1 MFLSKEEEKI
11 LDGEKGWILERAMRL
26 LTTIGDLNN
35 AERLVPIKRSQVAG
49 VSYKTVGDPTLHL
62 VEELARETVR
72 VRTKATQN
80 PAGMDLKR
88 WREMGVPEGFA
99 EKQLR
104 ICRAYEKLGVE
115 ALCTCTPY
123 LSGNRPEFG
132 EVVGFSESSA
142 VAFVN
147 SVVGARTNRHGGLDA
162 LSAALIGKVP
172 LMGYLLDE
180 NRTGDVHVKVCFK
193 PRKETDYSAL
203 GYYVGKEIETSE
215 VPVYDGIKDASSDE
229 LKLLGAASAAS
240 GSVALFHVLG
250 LTPEARNIRRAFG
263 GKKPKYKLEVA
274 REEIRSVYDELS
286 TRENPD
292 LVAIGC
298 PHSSV
303 QELKKIAELISGRK
317 VKRSI
322 KLWVFTSPKVFE
334 EAEKSGY
341 ISIIRSAGGDVFL
354 NTCMV
359 VAPIEEIGFRCVYT
373 NSAKAAFYIPRM
385 TKNRCKSGIAPLR
398 TCIEMCTTS

>member
-1 MFLSKEEEKI
+1 MFLSKEEENI
-11 LDGEKGWILERAMRL
+11 LDGQKGWILERAMRL
-26 LTTIGDLNN
+26 LTTIGDLND

-49 VSYKTVGDPTLHL
+49 VSYRTVGDPTLHL
-62 VEELARETVR
+62 VEELAREKVR
-72 VRTKATQN
+72 VRTEATQN

-104 ICRAYEKLGVE
+104 ICRAYERLGIE
-115 ALCTCTPY
+115 ASCTCTPY

-180 NRTGDVHVKVCFK
+180 NRTGNVHVKICFK
-193 PRKETDYSAL
+193 PKNETDYSAL
-203 GYYVGKEIETSE
+203 GYYVGKEVETSE
-215 VPVYDGIKDASSDE
+215 VPAYDGIKGASLDD

-250 LTPEARNIRRAFG
+250 LTPEAKDIGGVFG
-263 GKKPKYKLEVA
+263 GGKPKYKLEVTS
-274 REEIRSVYDELS
+274 EDVQSIYDELS
-286 TRENPD
+286 TTDEPD
-292 LVAIGC
+292 LVAMGC
-298 PHSSV
+298 PHSSI
-303 QELKKIAELISGRK
+303 QELKKIAELVSGRT
-317 VKRSI
+317 VKRGI

-341 ISIIRSAGGDVFL
+341 VSIIRSAGGDVFL

-359 VAPIEEIGFRCVYT
+359 VEPIEEIGFRCVYT
-373 NSAKAAFYIPRM
+373 NSAKAAFYIPRI
-385 TKNRCKSGIAPLR
+385 TKGKCKSSIVPLR
-398 TCIEMCTTS
+398 TCVEMCTTS

>member
-1 MFLSKEEEKI
+1 MFLSKEEENI
-11 LDGEKGWILERAMRL
+11 LDGQKGWILERAMRL
-26 LTTIGDLNN
+26 LTTIGDLND

-49 VSYKTVGDPTLHL
+49 VSYRTVGDPTLHL
-62 VEELARETVR
+62 VEELAREKVR
-72 VRTKATQN
+72 VRTEATQN

-88 WREMGVPEGFA
+88 WREMRVPEGFA

-104 ICRAYEKLGVE
+104 ICRAYERLGVE
-115 ALCTCTPY
+115 ASCTCTPY
-123 LSGNRPEFG
+123 LSGNRPELG

-180 NRTGDVHVKVCFK
+180 NRTGNVHVKVCFK
-193 PRKETDYSAL
+193 PKNETDYSAL
-203 GYYVGKEIETSE
+203 GYYVGKEVETSE
-215 VPVYDGIKDASSDE
+215 VPAYDGIKGASLDD

-250 LTPEARNIRRAFG
+250 LTPEAKDIGGVFG
-263 GKKPKYKLEVA
+263 GDKPKYKLEVTS
-274 REEIRSVYDELS
+274 EEVQSVYDELS
-286 TRENPD
+286 TTEEPD
-292 LVAIGC
+292 LVAMGC
-298 PHSSV
+298 PHSSI
-303 QELKKIAELISGRK
+303 QELRKIAKLISGRT
-317 VKRSI
+317 VKRGI
-322 KLWVFTSPKVFE
+322 KFWVFTSPKVFE

-341 ISIIRSAGGDVFL
+341 VSIIRSAGGDVFL

-359 VAPIEEIGFRCVYT
+359 VEPIEEIGFRCVYT
-373 NSAKAAFYIPRM
+373 NSAKAAFYIPRI
-385 TKNRCKSGIAPLR
+385 TKDKCKSSIAPLR

>member
-1 MFLSKEEEKI
+1 MFLSKEEENI
-11 LDGEKGWILERAMRL
+11 LDGKRGWILERAMRL
-26 LTTIGDLNN
+26 LTTIGDLND

-49 VSYKTVGDPTLHL
+49 VSYRTVGDPTLHL
-62 VEELARETVR
+62 VEELAREKVR
-72 VRTKATQN
+72 VKTEATQN

-88 WREMGVPEGFA
+88 WREMGIPEVFA

-104 ICRAYEKLGVE
+104 ICRAYERLGVE
-115 ALCTCTPY
+115 ASCTCTPY
-123 LSGNRPEFG
+123 LSGNRPQFG

-180 NRTGDVHVKVCFK
+180 NRTGNVHVKVCFK
-193 PRKETDYSAL
+193 PKNETDYSAL

-215 VPVYDGIKDASSDE
+215 APAYEGIKGASLDD

-250 LTPEARNIRRAFG
+250 LTPEAKDIGGVFG
-263 GKKPKYKLEVA
+263 GDKPKYKLEVTS
-274 REEIRSVYDELS
+274 EEVQSVYDELS
-286 TRENPD
+286 TTEEPD
-292 LVAIGC
+292 LVAMGC
-298 PHSSV
+298 PHSSI
-303 QELKKIAELISGRK
+303 QELRKIAELISGRT
-317 VKRSI
+317 VKRGI
-322 KLWVFTSPKVFE
+322 KFWVFTSPKVFE

-341 ISIIRSAGGDVFL
+341 VSMIRSAGGDVFL

-359 VAPIEEIGFRCVYT
+359 VEPIEEIGFRCVYT
-373 NSAKAAFYIPRM
+373 NSAKAAFYIPRI
-385 TKNRCKSGIAPLR
+385 TKGKCKSSIAPLR

>member
-1 MFLSKEEEKI
+1 MFLSREEEKI

-62 VEELARETVR
+62 VEEFAKENVR

-88 WREMGVPEGFA
+88 WREMEVPDGFA

-123 LSGNRPEFG
+123 LSGNRPKFG
-132 EVVGFSESSA
+132 ETVGFSESSA

-172 LMGYLLDE
+172 LMGYLLDK

-193 PRKETDYSAL
+193 PMNETDYAAL
-203 GYYVGKEIETSE
+203 GYYVGREVKTDG
-215 VPVYDGIKDASSDE
+215 VPVYDGIKNASLDD

-240 GSVALFHVLG
+240 GSVALFHVLD
-250 LTPEARNIRRAFG
+250 LTPEAKNISGVFG
-263 GKKPKYKLEVA
+263 GKKPKYKLEVT
-274 REEIRSVYDELS
+274 REEVQSVYDEFS
-286 TRENPD
+286 VRERPD

-303 QELKKIAELISGRK
+303 QELKKIAELISGRR
-317 VKRSI
+317 VKRGI
-322 KLWVFTSPKVFE
+322 RFWVFTSPKVFE
-334 EAEKSGY
+334 EADKSGY
-341 ISIIRSAGGDVFL
+341 ISVIRSAGGDVFL

-385 TKNRCKSGIAPLR
+385 TKNKCKSRIASLH
-398 TCIEMCTTS
+398 TCIELCTTS

>member
-1 MFLSKEEEKI
+1 MFLSKEEENI
-11 LDGEKGWILERAMRL
+11 LDGQKGWILERAMRL
-26 LTTIGDLNN
+26 LTTIGDLND

-49 VSYKTVGDPTLHL
+49 VSYRTVGDPTLQL
-62 VEELARETVR
+62 VEELAKEKVR
-72 VRTKATQN
+72 VRTEATQN

-104 ICRAYEKLGVE
+104 ICRAYERLGVE
-115 ALCTCTPY
+115 ASCTCTPY
-123 LSGNRPEFG
+123 LSGNSPEFG

-180 NRTGDVHVKVCFK
+180 NRTGNVHVKICFK
-193 PRKETDYSAL
+193 PKNETDYSAL
-203 GYYVGKEIETSE
+203 GYYVGKEVETSE
-215 VPVYDGIKDASSDE
+215 VPAYDGIKGASLDD

-250 LTPEARNIRRAFG
+250 LTPEAKNIGGVFG
-263 GKKPKYKLEVA
+263 GGKPKYKLEVTS
-274 REEIRSVYDELS
+274 EDVQSIYVELS
-286 TRENPD
+286 TTDEPD
-292 LVAIGC
+292 LVAMGC
-298 PHSSV
+298 PHSSI
-303 QELKKIAELISGRK
+303 QELKKIAELVSGRT
-317 VKRSI
+317 VKRGI
-322 KLWVFTSPKVFE
+322 RLWVFTSPKVFE

-341 ISIIRSAGGDVFL
+341 VSIIRSAGGDVFL

-359 VAPIEEIGFRCVYT
+359 VEPIEEIGFRCVYT
-373 NSAKAAFYIPRM
+373 NSAKAAFYIPRI
-385 TKNRCKSGIAPLR
+385 TKGKCKSSIVSLR
-398 TCIEMCTTS
+398 TCVEMCTTS

>member
-1 MFLSKEEEKI
+1 MFLSKEEENI
-11 LDGEKGWILERAMRL
+11 LDGERGWILERAMRL
-26 LTTIGDLNN
+26 LTTIGDLND

-49 VSYKTVGDPTLHL
+49 VSYRTVGDPTLHL
-62 VEELARETVR
+62 VEELAMEKVR
-72 VRTKATQN
+72 VRTEATQN

-88 WREMGVPEGFA
+88 WREMGVPEEFA

-104 ICRAYEKLGVE
+104 ICRAYERLGVE
-115 ALCTCTPY
+115 ASCTCTPY

-180 NRTGDVHVKVCFK
+180 NRTGNVHVKVCFK
-193 PRKETDYSAL
+193 PKNETDYSAL
-203 GYYVGKEIETSE
+203 GYYVGKEVETSE
-215 VPVYDGIKDASSDE
+215 VPVYDGIKGASLDE

-250 LTPEARNIRRAFG
+250 LTPEAKDIGGVFG
-263 GKKPKYKLEVA
+263 GDKPKYKLEVTS
-274 REEIRSVYDELS
+274 EDVQSVYDELS
-286 TRENPD
+286 TTDEPD
-292 LVAIGC
+292 LIAMGC
-298 PHSSV
+298 PHSSI
-303 QELKKIAELISGRK
+303 QELKKIAKLISGRT
-317 VKRSI
+317 VKRGI
-322 KLWVFTSPKVFE
+322 KFWVFTSPKVFE
-334 EAEKSGY
+334 EAEKTGY
-341 ISIIRSAGGDVFL
+341 VSIIRSAGGDVFL

-359 VAPIEEIGFRCVYT
+359 VEPIEEIGFRCVYT
-373 NSAKAAFYIPRM
+373 NSAKAAFYIPRI
-385 TKNRCKSGIAPLR
+385 TKGKCKSSIASLR
-398 TCIEMCTTS
+398 TCVEMCTTS

>member
-1 MFLSKEEEKI
+1 MFLSKEEENI
-11 LDGEKGWILERAMRL
+11 LDGQKGWILERAMRL

-49 VSYKTVGDPTLHL
+49 VSYRTVGDPTLHL
-62 VEELARETVR
+62 VEELAREKVK

-88 WREMGVPEGFA
+88 WREMGIPEWFA

-104 ICRAYEKLGVE
+104 ICRAYKRLGVE
-115 ALCTCTPY
+115 ASCTCTPY

-180 NRTGDVHVKVCFK
+180 NRTGNVHVKVCFK
-193 PRKETDYSAL
+193 PKNETDYSAL
-203 GYYVGKEIETSE
+203 GYYVGKEVETSE
-215 VPVYDGIKDASSDE
+215 VPAYDGIKGASLDD

-250 LTPEARNIRRAFG
+250 LTPEAKDIGGVFG
-263 GKKPKYKLEVA
+263 GDKPKYKLEVTS
-274 REEIRSVYDELS
+274 EEVQSVYDELS
-286 TRENPD
+286 TTEEPD
-292 LVAIGC
+292 LVAMGC
-298 PHSSV
+298 PHSSI
-303 QELKKIAELISGRK
+303 QELRKIAKLISGRT
-317 VKRSI
+317 VKRGI
-322 KLWVFTSPKVFE
+322 KFWIFTSPKVFE
-334 EAEKSGY
+334 EAKKSGY
-341 ISIIRSAGGDVFL
+341 VSIIRSAGGDVFL

-359 VAPIEEIGFRCVYT
+359 VEPIEEIGFRCVYT
-373 NSAKAAFYIPRM
+373 NSAKAAFYIPRI
-385 TKNRCKSGIAPLR
+385 TKGKCKSSIAPLR